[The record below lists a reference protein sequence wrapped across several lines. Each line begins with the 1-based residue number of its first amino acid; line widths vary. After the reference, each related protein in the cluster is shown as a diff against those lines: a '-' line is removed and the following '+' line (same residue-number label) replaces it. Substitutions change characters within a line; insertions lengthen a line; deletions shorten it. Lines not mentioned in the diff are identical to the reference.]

1 MRILFMA
8 AACAAL
14 AGCTHPPGR
23 QTVGA
28 ALPEAQVHFY
38 DSRTPADGPGA
49 FTVRFDDGSGE
60 RVVRPDDFRLREW
73 GFPTS
78 ERLNTRSSGTLHIAV
93 SFARDGRTVSEGWVD
108 LPLKDDWTY
117 GISLMVTARNPVEG
131 SMGVMGVRSFPI
143 AGATGANPEKL
154 HIVWGGN
161 SISKPLPS

>member
-1 MRILFMA
+1 MRIRFGFVSSLA
-8 AACAAL
+8 LAACAHQPAQI
-14 AGCTHPPGR
+14 AAP
-23 QTVGA
+23 GA
-28 ALPEAQVHFY
+28 APKAQVHFY
-38 DSRTPADGPGA
+38 DSRVPADAPGE

-60 RVVRPDDFRLREW
+60 RIVRPADFQLREW

-78 ERLNTRSSGTLHIAV
+78 ERFNTRSSGTLHIAV
-93 SFARDGRTVSEGWVD
+93 TLTRDGRKVGEGSLD
-108 LPLKDDWTY
+108 LPLKEDWTY
-117 GISLMVTARNPVEG
+117 GISLLATARNPVEG